1 MKRNINWLRWP
12 LATVTLIWI
21 INGIVNAIQNL

>member
-1 MKRNINWLRWP
+1 MKTKTQWIKWL
-12 LATVTLIWI
+12 LATVTFLFI